1 MSKLVPPHGGVLKPL
16 LVEGDTLKNEIE
28 KAKSLKK
35 VNMTSRETSD
45 LIMMAIGAFSP
56 LDGFMKK
63 ADYLG
68 VVENMHTADGILW
81 HIPITLSMNPRGLQK

>member
-16 LVEGDTLKNEIE
+16 LVAGDALNAEIE
-28 KAKSLKK
+28 KAESLKK

-68 VVENMHTADGILW
+68 
-81 HIPITLSMNPRGLQK
+81 